1 MAAHAGADNVH
12 TRKMA
17 EFVSGLTYEQ
27 IPAEVRERIKL
38 LILDSLGCAIYGAN
52 LEWCRILRGTLEA
65 LDATRTTSIWGTD
78 RKLSSPHAAL
88 LNGTQVQ
95 GFELDDVH
103 RKAVLHVGAVT
114 LPALIA
120 VAESHA
126 QLSGR
131 DLLTS
136 AVAGYEIGPRVGLCM
151 GQEHIG
157 QGWHSGATV
166 GIFSAAAGAARGLKL
181 DADKTVHALGIA
193 GTQSSGLMAAQ
204 YGAMVKR
211 MHAGRAA
218 QSGLYGALLA
228 KDGFTGIVDVF
239 EAPYGGFCTT
249 FSRSDDRF
257 NLDELSAGLGERFE
271 TLRISLKFYS
281 CVGSN
286 HTTLDAIRDIRKRR
300 PFTLDDIDEIV
311 VHGSQVTVDHV
322 GWPYRPEGL
331 TSAQLNLPFCVAT
344 LLIEGDVFVD
354 EFTADCVDDAARIKL
369 SRKVKVVH
377 DPAITALGAG
387 SRHKVRVD
395 IRFRD
400 GTVESETREAPRGSE
415 QSFAS
420 SDDIVG
426 KIPQADAR
434 CHAGN
439 AAGRAGRCG
448 AWPGQIARQPYAHR
462 AIARRQ
468 QGIGNGIRRLRPSR
482 SHRAKAAGFLRG
494 PSENRRSVRP
504 LPASTP
510 IISPNIIRRRSAWR
524 RRRTSFWPRW
534 RSAPSGCASGRWSS
548 CCRSTIRCG

>member
-1 MAAHAGADNVH
+1 MAAHAGANNVH
-12 TRKMA
+12 TQKIA

-27 IPAEVRERIKL
+27 IPADVRERIKL

-52 LEWCRILRGTLEA
+52 LEWCRILRTTLEA
-65 LDATRTTSIWGTD
+65 LDATRTASIWGTD

-181 DADKTVHALGIA
+181 DAEKTVHALGIA

-249 FSRSDDRF
+249 FSRSQDRF
-257 NLDELSAGLGERFE
+257 NLDELSSGLGERFE
-271 TLRISLKFYS
+271 TMRISLKFYS

-286 HTTLDAIRDIRKRR
+286 HTTLDAIRDIRRRR
-300 PFTLDDIDEIV
+300 PFSLDNIDEIV

-400 GTVESETREAPRGSE
+400 GAIESETREAPRGSE

-420 SDDIVG
+420 SGDIVG
-426 KIPQADAR
+426 KFRKLTRGFMRETQQDALVD
-434 CHAGN
+434 AVLGLDKLSDSLTL
-439 AAGRAGRCG
+439 
-448 AWPGQIARQPYAHR
+448 IE
-462 AIARRQ
+462 
-468 QGIGNGIRRLRPSR
+468 RLRVGN
-482 SHRAKAAGFLRG
+482 K
-494 PSENRRSVRP
+494 E
-504 LPASTP
+504 
-510 IISPNIIRRRSAWR
+510 
-524 RRRTSFWPRW
+524 
-534 RSAPSGCASGRWSS
+534 
-548 CCRSTIRCG
+548 